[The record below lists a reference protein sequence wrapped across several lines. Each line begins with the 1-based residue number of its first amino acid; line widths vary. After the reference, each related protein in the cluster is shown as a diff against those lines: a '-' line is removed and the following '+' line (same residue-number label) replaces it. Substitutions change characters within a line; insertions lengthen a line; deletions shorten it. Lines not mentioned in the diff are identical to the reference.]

1 MVARIDLMYFY
12 SASPAALRLLS
23 QATIICPFCSACGE
37 PQKTDKNGSNP
48 AFNKKEDRGLTPIL
62 FLAAVAASDS
72 HATLAVAGND
82 YMSLLLRLR
91 RTAKDGQNGSNP
103 A

>member
-1 MVARIDLMYFY
+1 MRSIFHTRSVFHISKKYFTH
-12 SASPAALRLLS
+12 SEGMN
-23 QATIICPFCSACGE
+23 FM
-37 PQKTDKNGSNP
+37 
-48 AFNKKEDRGLTPIL
+48 
-62 FLAAVAASDS
+62 AAVAASDS

-103 A
+103 AFNEKEDRGLTPILFLAAVAGFEPTNAAVKVLCLTA